1 MLVPKLFDRA
11 RLPVKEDFR
20 VKLQT
25 SVQASGVGH
34 RGLEPEHVADV
45 IQADAAV
52 VVKVLGQAVVVV
64 TGAAVVVAAVAVV
77 ARALVLFLKL

>member
-1 MLVPKLFDRA
+1 M
-11 RLPVKEDFR
+11 
-20 VKLQT
+20 KLQT
-25 SVQASGVGH
+25 SVQATGVGD
-34 RGLEPEHVADV
+34 RCLEPEHVADV